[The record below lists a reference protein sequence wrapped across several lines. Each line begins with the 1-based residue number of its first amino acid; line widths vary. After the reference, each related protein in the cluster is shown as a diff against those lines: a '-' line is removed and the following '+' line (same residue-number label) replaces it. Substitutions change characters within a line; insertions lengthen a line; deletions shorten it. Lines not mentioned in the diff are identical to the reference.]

1 MSGIFGT
8 DAAAVY
14 VHTGV
19 YRTSVCIEW
28 PIAHRSAYGLILYVF
43 QPQINPCKR
52 IYQVIDYWG
61 LKKKGTLWNYIARDE
76 VSVYFS
82 RQAANHACP
91 LILVG
96 LLMPSLNCCLVFWG
110 AFREPWG

>member
-1 MSGIFGT
+1 MPKLHQRLAYYDQRATMPGIFGT

-43 QPQINPCKR
+43 QQQINR
-52 IYQVIDYWG
+52 ASASI
-61 LKKKGTLWNYIARDE
+61 R
-76 VSVYFS
+76 
-82 RQAANHACP
+82 
-91 LILVG
+91 
-96 LLMPSLNCCLVFWG
+96 LLTIG
-110 AFREPWG
+110 G